1 MVSRVTLQ
9 LQPVLMFSPG
19 YESLDKEKKIDF
31 LSQNSAF
38 VLTFVG
44 TFKLNF
50 FTFADIKING
60 HSSPALTLN
69 KWTKLLKEKMQN
81 RKKSNLFL
89 LKLC

>member
-1 MVSRVTLQ
+1 
-9 LQPVLMFSPG
+9 MFSPG

-81 RKKSNLFL
+81 LKKSNLFL

>member
-1 MVSRVTLQ
+1 
-9 LQPVLMFSPG
+9 MFSPG
-19 YESLDKEKKIDF
+19 YESLNKEKKIDF

>member
-1 MVSRVTLQ
+1 
-9 LQPVLMFSPG
+9 MFSPG